1 MGNFLFLATAAATA
15 EATAETGGFRLNT
28 DFIEANLVNLVLVL
42 VILFVFGRKLLTD
55 ILTERRLAI
64 ETAIQDTEARQKQAM
79 SALEVAKKNLAQ
91 AQTEAENIRK
101 TAVTSAEN
109 AKLEIAAKAAADI
122 ERMQELAAANTSNEQ
137 DKAIAEVRARVTKL
151 AMERAEA
158 QLKNL
163 LTDSAQ
169 SELVDRSIAMVG
181 GK

>member
-1 MGNFLFLATAAATA
+1 MMGNFLFLATS
-15 EATAETGGFRLNT
+15 EGGGFGLNT

-42 VILFVFGRKLLTD
+42 IFVFVFGRKLLTE

-64 ETAIQDTEARQKQAM
+64 ETAIKDTEARQKQAI

-101 TAVTSAEN
+101 TAVTSAAN
-109 AKLEIAAKAAADI
+109 AKAEIAAKAAADI
-122 ERMQELAAANTSNEQ
+122 ERMQELAAANTNTEQ
-137 DKAIAEVRARVTKL
+137 DKAIAELRARVTKL

-163 LTDSAQ
+163 LNDSAQ
-169 SELVDRSIAMVG
+169 AQLVDRSIALVG

>member
-1 MGNFLFLATAAATA
+1 MLF
-15 EATAETGGFRLNT
+15 RSVSLNP
-28 DFIEANLVNLVLVL
+28 DVIEANVFNLVAVL
-42 VILFVFGRKLLTD
+42 IFVFIFGRKLLTD

-101 TAVTSAEN
+101 TAITSAEN
-109 AKLEIAAKAAADI
+109 AKAEIAAKTAADI
-122 ERMQELAAANTSNEQ
+122 ERMQELATAATSNEQ
-137 DKAIAEVRARVTKL
+137 DKAIAELRARVTKL

-181 GK
+181 EK

>member
-1 MGNFLFLATAAATA
+1 MMGNFLFLATA
-15 EATAETGGFRLNT
+15 EATAESGGVSLNP
-28 DFIEANLVNLVLVL
+28 DVIEANVFNIVAVL
-42 VILFVFGRKLLTD
+42 IFVFIFGRKLLTD

-64 ETAIQDTEARQKQAM
+64 ETAIKDTEARQKQAM

-101 TAVTSAEN
+101 TAITSAEN
-109 AKLEIAAKAAADI
+109 AKAEIVAKTAADI
-122 ERMQELAAANTSNEQ
+122 ERMQALAAADTSNEQ
-137 DKAIAEVRARVTKL
+137 DKAIAELRVRVTKL

-169 SELVDRSIAMVG
+169 ADLVDRSIAMVG

>member
-1 MGNFLFLATAAATA
+1 MMGNFLFLATA
-15 EATAETGGFRLNT
+15 EATAETGGVSLNT
-28 DFIEANLVNLVLVL
+28 DLIEANLFNLVLVL
-42 VILFVFGRKLLTD
+42 IFVFVFGRKLLTE

-91 AQTEAENIRK
+91 AQTEAENIR
-101 TAVTSAEN
+101 TLAITSAEN
-109 AKLEIAAKAAADI
+109 AKAEIEAKTAADI
-122 ERMQELAAANTSNEQ
+122 ERMQELAAADTSNEQ
-137 DKAIAEVRARVTKL
+137 DKAIAELRVRVTKL

-163 LTDSAQ
+163 LTESAQ
-169 SELVDRSIAMVG
+169 AELVDRSIALVG